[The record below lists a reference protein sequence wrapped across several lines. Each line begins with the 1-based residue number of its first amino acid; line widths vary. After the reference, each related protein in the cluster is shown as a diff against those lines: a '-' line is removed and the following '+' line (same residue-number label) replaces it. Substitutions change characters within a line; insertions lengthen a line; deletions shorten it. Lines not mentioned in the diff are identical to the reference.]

1 VIGHQGG
8 QVRITNHY
16 IERYHKRVFKTAL
29 PNDKCFTEL
38 ETIVREDMDLR
49 MNTLQKNNMLF
60 ISGSG
65 SNAKIPMGKEH
76 IMVTDNNT
84 AITILNYL

>member
-1 VIGHQGG
+1 ME
-8 QVRITNHY
+8 ITKHY
-16 IERYHKRVFKTAL
+16 VERYFERVLEKTLPIDKGAL
-29 PNDKCFTEL
+29 EL
-38 ETIVREDMDLR
+38 ISIVKADMDLR
-49 MNTLQKNNMLF
+49 MNTLQKNNMLI

-84 AITILNYL
+84 AITILNY

>member
-1 VIGHQGG
+1 MKLT
-8 QVRITNHY
+8 RHY
-16 IERYHKRVFKTAL
+16 VERYFERVFKKTLPIDKGAL
-29 PNDKCFTEL
+29 EL
-38 ETIVREDMDLR
+38 ISIVKADMDLR

-84 AITILNYL
+84 AITILNY